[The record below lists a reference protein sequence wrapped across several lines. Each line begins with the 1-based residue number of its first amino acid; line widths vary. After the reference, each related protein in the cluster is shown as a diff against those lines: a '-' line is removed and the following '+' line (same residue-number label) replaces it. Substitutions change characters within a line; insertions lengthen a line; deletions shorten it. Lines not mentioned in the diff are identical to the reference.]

1 MRLPTLES
9 PHAAGSRF
17 PFGATN
23 LRVQG
28 EPSTF
33 PTASW
38 PLGRILRGLVIGFA
52 DSFVL
57 PYTNERPMPVLIS
70 ERNLREYQ

>member
-1 MRLPTLES
+1 MSLPTLES

-33 PTASW
+33 PNRQLASR
-38 PLGRILRGLVIGFA
+38 PNSPRTSDRIRRQLRTHLYKRAPNASLDFGKE
-52 DSFVL
+52 
-57 PYTNERPMPVLIS
+57 PP
-70 ERNLREYQ
+70 